1 MILTV
6 VLLLAYG
13 TNGSSGLVPVQASS
27 HPHAVPFKKTCKTVT
42 KKVHGKRKRVKV
54 CRTVTSKPT
63 STPSPTIEPSIFTFL
78 WGSAV
83 DAQGNIFVADR
94 LAKQVV
100 KLSPSGQIL
109 ARWPVPSDPNVP
121 GSPEPTGVAVDQQ
134 DNLYVLDCR
143 AYRIV
148 KLSPAGT
155 VLAAWDAP
163 NKDTSG
169 QTCGLGG
176 PALDG
181 QGTIYVTDF
190 TNSHVEKF
198 SPSGTLLASFGEEC
212 PHLQGQPECASQD
225 QNPPQ
230 PIPLGQLNHPF
241 GVALDAEGN
250 IYVNDHRDSR
260 VVKYSP
266 SGQQLAVFGP
276 TLPAPY
282 PSLDLPE
289 GIGVDGAGNIYV
301 HCRNP
306 ESLVKLSPSGTP
318 VAEWQVPSDYGVAG
332 DPAADAQGNVYV
344 TISADS
350 PDLSAS
356 FPAMIVKLS
365 PSLQVLAM
373 WK

>member
-1 MILTV
+1 MALAL
-6 VLLLAYG
+6 VLLLAFGAYG
-13 TNGSSGLVPVQASS
+13 SFAAISVRASS
-27 HPHAVPFKKTCKTVT
+27 HSLSVDLKKKCHTVT
-42 KKVHGKRKRVKV
+42 KKVHGKKKRVKL
-54 CRTVTSKPT
+54 CTTVKPKPI
-63 STPSPTIEPSIFTFL
+63 PSPTTEPSHFTFL

-83 DAQGNIFVADR
+83 DAQGNVFVADR
-94 LAKQVV
+94 LAKQIV

-109 ARWPVPSDPNVP
+109 ARWPVPPDANVP

-134 DNLYVLDCR
+134 GNLYVPECR
-143 AYRIV
+143 ANRII
-148 KLSPAGT
+148 KLSPTGT

-163 NKDTSG
+163 NKDASG
-169 QTCGLGG
+169 QSCGLGG
-176 PALDG
+176 PAVDG
-181 QGTIYVTDF
+181 QGNIYVTDF

-198 SPSGTLLASFGEEC
+198 SPSGTLLVSFGGEC
-212 PHLQGQPECASQD
+212 PHVQGQRECASQD

-230 PIPLGQLNHPF
+230 PIPPGQLNHPF
-241 GVALDAEGN
+241 GVALDSEGN

-266 SGQQLAVFGP
+266 SDQQLATFGP
-276 TLPAPY
+276 QLPAPY

-289 GIGVDGAGNIYV
+289 GVGVDASGNIYV

-306 ESLVKLSPSGTP
+306 ESLVKLSPSGEP
-318 VAEWQVPSDYGVAG
+318 LAAWQVPSNYGITG
-332 DPAADAQGNVYV
+332 DPAADAGGNVYV
-344 TISADS
+344 TISAES

-365 PSLQVLAM
+365 SNLQELAM